1 MRILSV
7 VLVVVLKDAK
17 IGGSKDFLRCPK
29 NQTVLGSRHR
39 GFLSLAIPR
48 SVEVHEN
55 AAIRLVHVDFKR
67 GDVADKC
74 GRLLETQ
81 GSRFVYAPWALN
93 RVRVSWPN
101 ELSVVMSEVEIV
113 FPQWISNPIGDADQG
128 GPLISLPKLSDEA

>member
-1 MRILSV
+1 MGIHSV

-55 AAIRLVHVDFKR
+55 AAIRLAQADIRR
-67 GDVADKC
+67 GDVADKW
-74 GRLLETQ
+74 GRLFEAQ
-81 GSRFVYAPWALN
+81 GSRFVYVLWTLN

-101 ELSVVMSEVEIV
+101 ELSVVMSEIEIV
-113 FPQWISNPIGDADQG
+113 FSQWTSNPIEGADQRRA
-128 GPLISLPKLSDEA
+128 IDFRA